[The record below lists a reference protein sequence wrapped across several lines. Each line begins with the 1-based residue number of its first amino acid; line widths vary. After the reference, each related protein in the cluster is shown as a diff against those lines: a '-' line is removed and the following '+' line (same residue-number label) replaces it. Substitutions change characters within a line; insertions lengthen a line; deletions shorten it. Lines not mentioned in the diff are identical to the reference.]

1 MALARVAH
9 LPRAPVE
16 EGAQDPAG
24 VVGRA
29 ADDEAVGRLAPALP
43 QPGDVGLEPARGGD
57 DRSGPDPVCRAPVG
71 DHRGGEGAVLDLEV
85 LDRRLVGDAHAELLG
100 GAVVGVEQRL
110 PAAEEEG
117 VGSVEVEGPAERR
130 LEAHAAASHPVAEA
144 LVQYGINALLLATL
158 AQGWNVIGGFTG
170 YPSFGNS
177 VFFGLGTYGTA
188 IAMARYQLPFGAGLV
203 AGAALAV
210 ACAVLLGLPILRL
223 RGPYFAIATLGL
235 SAVMSAIFANLDV
248 AGRNIGLILPLLRG
262 DLLFYEL
269 SLGLLVLAT
278 ATVAWVARSRF
289 GAGLVAIRESEDA
302 AQVMGVD
309 TTRWKVS
316 ALALSAVFSALA
328 GGIHAYW
335 ITFIDPASA
344 FDPTLNVKMVIMAV
358 FGGPGTVLGP
368 VVGALALSAV
378 SEVLASRLSTVA
390 GAFYGLVVVL
400 AVIAMPK
407 GLMDLGPG
415 LRRLGWRYFAEN
427 VRRHRL

>member
-1 MALARVAH
+1 
-9 LPRAPVE
+9 
-16 EGAQDPAG
+16 
-24 VVGRA
+24 
-29 ADDEAVGRLAPALP
+29 
-43 QPGDVGLEPARGGD
+43 
-57 DRSGPDPVCRAPVG
+57 
-71 DHRGGEGAVLDLEV
+71 
-85 LDRRLVGDAHAELLG
+85 
-100 GAVVGVEQRL
+100 
-110 PAAEEEG
+110 
-117 VGSVEVEGPAERR
+117 
-130 LEAHAAASHPVAEA
+130 
-144 LVQYGINALLLATL
+144 
-158 AQGWNVIGGFTG
+158 
-170 YPSFGNS
+170 
-177 VFFGLGTYGTA
+177 
-188 IAMARYQLPFGAGLV
+188 
-203 AGAALAV
+203 
-210 ACAVLLGLPILRL
+210 
-223 RGPYFAIATLGL
+223 
-235 SAVMSAIFANLDV
+235 MSAIFANLEV

-278 ATVAWVARSRF
+278 ATVAWVSRSRF

-302 AQVMGVD
+302 AQVMGID
-309 TTRWKVS
+309 TTRWKVA

-344 FDPTLNVKMVIMAV
+344 FDPTLNVKMVIMTV

-407 GLMDLGPG
+407 GLWDLGPG
-415 LRRLGWRYFAEN
+415 FRRLGWRYFAEN